1 MSHSLSLLQGFN
13 PSDLYRD
20 PFPHVIVKN
29 ALPTRICDELRS
41 SFPSLESQGVD
52 PTANNKRW
60 STPARIGMVIPS
72 LPHIWKQLLA
82 YHISQEFLNEVL
94 SVFSQDLLSC
104 YPEMFPNPEA
114 LTSQRAVPRSGKQVP
129 TKALALDA
137 QICGNTP
144 VKTPGQP
151 NKVHFDATNALY
163 AGLYYLRD
171 DDDDS
176 MGGDLQ
182 LWRWKP
188 GYSDR
193 KKASEYDEDISP
205 RHIELVK
212 TIRYEAN
219 TFVLLLNGINSL
231 HSVTR
236 REPTP
241 HTRKFVNLLAD
252 SSANLFSLNPLPHL
266 RIRNAVRRR
275 IRHHLQLR

>member
-1 MSHSLSLLQGFN
+1 
-13 PSDLYRD
+13 
-20 PFPHVIVKN
+20 
-29 ALPTRICDELRS
+29 
-41 SFPSLESQGVD
+41 
-52 PTANNKRW
+52 
-60 STPARIGMVIPS
+60 MVLPS
-72 LPHIWKQLLA
+72 LPHIWTQLLA

-94 SVFSQDLLSC
+94 SVFSQDLLSR
-104 YPEMFPNPEA
+104 YPEMFPTPEA
-114 LTSQRAVPRSGKQVP
+114 LTSQHAVLRGGENVP

-137 QICGNTP
+137 QISGNTP

-171 DDDDS
+171 DEDDS
-176 MGGDLQ
+176 IGGDLQ

-188 GYSDR
+188 GYSNR
-193 KKASEYDEDISP
+193 KKASEYDENISP

-219 TFVLLLNGINSL
+219 TFVLLLNGIDSL

-252 SSANLFSLNPLPHL
+252 SSANFFSLNPLPHL
-266 RIRNAVRRR
+266 RIRNAFRRR
-275 IRHHLQLR
+275 IRRHLQVR